1 MTFSAE
7 FNVTLREK
15 SALKAMELGA
25 RRVEFIGLKFQLSDE
40 MREAYAR
47 AYAMQA
53 DKKHENET
61 LDKLYSISSMNGR

>member
-40 MREAYAR
+40 MREAYA
-47 AYAMQA
+47 MQA